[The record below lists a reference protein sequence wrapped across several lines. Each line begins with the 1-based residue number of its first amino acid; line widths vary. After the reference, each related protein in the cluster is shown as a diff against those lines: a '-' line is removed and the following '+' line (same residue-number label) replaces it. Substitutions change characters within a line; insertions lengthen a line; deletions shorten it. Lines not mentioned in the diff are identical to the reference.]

1 MPTQQRAPT
10 ARHIRARLR
19 IRHLELL
26 LVLDEVRS
34 FHKAGARMGMTQPA
48 ASKLL
53 QEIEEMFGVPLFL
66 RSRRGI
72 TPTAFGI
79 ALLRKAALL
88 LSDLDSARDEI
99 ESLTQGATGRI
110 RVGVLQVAIPVLLPR
125 AFTRLQAEFPRVSLL
140 LQEGSNDVMLAAL
153 ARGELDCVLGRVAGE
168 STPDAIHWEVLYQEP
183 VCVAA
188 RHGHPLSRLKRIT
201 PAMLAQHAWILPP
214 KGAPL
219 RPTIESYFR
228 DQGVPPPAAAIDSV
242 SVLANVMLIRDTDLL
257 AAMPLAVAQHYAEL
271 NLLTILRT
279 RPDWTLPPVGIAT
292 RADVPA
298 SPVLEAFRATLLATA
313 SELDTQRQVRRHS

>member
-1 MPTQQRAPT
+1 MTTQRHPPTT
-10 ARHIRARLR
+10 RHIRARLR

-53 QEIEEMFGVPLFL
+53 QEIEEMFGVQLFL

-72 TPTAFGI
+72 TPTVFGV

-125 AFTRLQAEFPRVSLL
+125 AFARLQADFPRISLL
-140 LQEGSNDVMLAAL
+140 LQEGTNESMLAAL
-153 ARGELDCVLGRVAGE
+153 AKGELDCVLGRVSEE
-168 STPDAIHWEVLYQEP
+168 SLPDAILWEVLYQEP
-183 VCVAA
+183 VCIAA

-219 RPTIESYFR
+219 RPTIERYFR
-228 DQGVPPPAAAIDSV
+228 EQGVTPPVAAIDSV
-242 SVLANVMLIRDTDLL
+242 SVLANVMLMRDTDLL
-257 AAMPLAVAQHYAEL
+257 AAMPLAVAQHYAEM
-271 NLLTILRT
+271 NLLTILSA

-298 SPVLEAFRATLLATA
+298 SPVLEAFRATLFATA
-313 SELDTQRQVRRHS
+313 SELDAQRPARRH